1 MNLSGT
7 LTSDFMKLVSL
18 PVEKRKQYIDYTNTD
33 FLSLR
38 DGLIQYAKSVYPND
52 YQYFV
57 ESDLGMMFLEMVA
70 YMGAVMSMKADM
82 LANENFLETAK
93 QRESVAKLLNLIGVN
108 LRGPLS
114 AAADVE
120 LELSEI
126 STTDWKIAAG
136 NRIVTTTSPEDGGQV
151 TYTIYMVENGNIK
164 SLEAPTADITV
175 PHDATGTL
183 YSNFA
188 IQEGALVTDEGS
200 FSITEDIKTIS
211 LTQGPVVDGSV
222 QVYVSSTNAEVNGGY
237 TQVDNVYFASG
248 SSDKVF
254 EVVYDTDFNAT
265 VVFGNGIAGVS
276 PDPNSEYF
284 VSYRIGG
291 GTRGNIEKNG
301 LSSEVIVENTS
312 VAGTTCT
319 ITNTSKGTGGAN
331 AETIE
336 RAKKYAPLTFRRQ
349 DRLVTL
355 LDYQTYANTF
365 ISTWGTVGKA
375 AAATR
380 RAYASANTID
390 IYVLEKASDLQL
402 QKATPTFKTELLSG
416 INQKKMATDEV
427 VIVDGLIRT
436 IDLDVTVKI
445 NEEDKAG
452 ENAIIGK
459 VRNKLLGYMGV
470 DNREFGEAL
479 DLSDLNRQM
488 FEIDEVIFSSVNNL
502 DQNVLIDFNE
512 ILQLNNL
519 TINVEY
525 LK

>member
-7 LTSDFMKLVSL
+7 LSSDFMKLVSL
-18 PVEKRKQYIDYTNTD
+18 PLEKRRRYIDYTDTD

-38 DGLIQYAKSVYPND
+38 EGLISYAKSVYPND

-57 ESDLGMMFLEMVA
+57 ESDLGMMFIELIA
-70 YMGAVMSMKADM
+70 YMGSVMSMKADM
-82 LANENFLETAK
+82 LANENFLETAQ

-120 LELSEI
+120 LELSV
-126 STTDWKIAAG
+126 SSSTDWKIAAE
-136 NRIVTTTSPEDGGQV
+136 NRIVTAVSPEDGGQV
-151 TYTIYMVENGNIK
+151 TYTVYLVENGTIK
-164 SLEAPTADITV
+164 NLDAPTADITV
-175 PHDATGTL
+175 PQTGSTI
-183 YSNFA
+183 YDNFA
-188 IQEGALVTDEGS
+188 MQEGALVTDEGT
-200 FSITEDIKTIS
+200 FTLTENVKTIN
-211 LTQGPVVDGSV
+211 LTEGPVIDGSV
-222 QVYVSSTNAEVNGGY
+222 QVFVSSTNPDVNGGY
-237 TQVDNVYFASG
+237 TQVDNIYFASG
-248 SSDKVF
+248 ATDKVF
-254 EVVYDTDFNAT
+254 EVIYDTDFNAT

-276 PDPNSEYF
+276 PDPNADYF
-284 VSYRIGG
+284 IAYRVGG

-301 LSSEVIVENTS
+301 LSTQLTIENTS
-312 VAGTTCT
+312 DPATTCT

-355 LDYQTYANTF
+355 LDYQAFANTF

-375 AAATR
+375 AVATR
-380 RAYASANTID
+380 KAYASANTLDVYI
-390 IYVLEKASDLQL
+390 LEKASDLQL
-402 QKATPTFKTELLSG
+402 QKATPTFKTELLSAM
-416 INQKKMATDEV
+416 NEKKMATDEI

-436 IDLDVTVKI
+436 LDLDVTIKI
-445 NEEDKAG
+445 NEEDKNA
-452 ENAIIGK
+452 ENKIVGK
-459 VRNKLLGYMGV
+459 VRDKLLNYMGV

-479 DLSDLNRQM
+479 DLSELNRQM

-512 ILQLNNL
+512 IIQLNNL
-519 TINVEY
+519 TINVQY